1 MASTSVQC
9 SAQDPFVQISPS
21 AHALVRADFCV
32 FRDSENCVWHGRMCG
47 TKTEGMLVRGGK
59 WRCTGQLGQSSLTPD
74 WVPRELVVAARLEA
88 VQVKGKG
95 AMGTFCLTKRGG
107 EGRSGST
114 GWVSGTGKG
123 EEKEGD
129 SDGEGEGMQ
138 LRDAQHRA

>member
-1 MASTSVQC
+1 M
-9 SAQDPFVQISPS
+9 
-21 AHALVRADFCV
+21 
-32 FRDSENCVWHGRMCG
+32 
-47 TKTEGMLVRGGK
+47 
-59 WRCTGQLGQSSLTPD
+59 
-74 WVPRELVVAARLEA
+74 
-88 VQVKGKG
+88 QVKGKG